1 MSYFLHVLVLISIY
15 TILASSLNLL
25 AGCTGMLSVAHAA
38 FYGLG
43 AYAGALAALHWGIR
57 FPFNIAV
64 ACGLG
69 AIVAL
74 LTALPSLRV
83 HGDYFVLGTF
93 ALQMIVF
100 NLLNNWT
107 PVTGGAIGLSG
118 VSAPSVFGISIA
130 APLRY
135 LCFSGPCAAVVV
147 WVLMRISQSSYG
159 KIIRAIR
166 DDELLAETL
175 GTDVHREKT
184 IVFVL
189 AAAIAA
195 GAGSLYA
202 NYITFIAPSNF
213 TVQESIFLLAI
224 VIIGGAGNF
233 LGSVIGAAVLVAVPE
248 LLRFSDVSSAAAA
261 NVRQIL
267 YGALLVVVMIA
278 RPRGL
283 LGEYDFRR

>member
-43 AYAGALAALHWGIR
+43 AYAGALAALHWSIG
-57 FPFNIAV
+57 FPFDLAV

-69 AIVAL
+69 ALVAL
-74 LTALPSLRV
+74 VAALPSLRV

-107 PVTGGAIGLSG
+107 AVTGGAIGMGGIRS
-118 VSAPSVFGISIA
+118 PSVFGISIA
-130 APLRY
+130 SPLRY
-135 LCFSGPCAAVVV
+135 LCLAGPCAAVVV

-159 KIIRAIR
+159 KVIRAIR

-189 AAAIAA
+189 TAAMAA

-248 LLRFSDVSSAAAA
+248 LLRFFDVSSAAAA
-261 NVRQIL
+261 NVRQIM
-267 YGALLVVVMIA
+267 YGALLVFVMIA

>member
-1 MSYFLHVLVLISIY
+1 MNYFLHVLVLISIY

-25 AGCTGMLSVAHAA
+25 VGCTGMLSVAHAA

-43 AYAGALAALHWGIR
+43 AYAGALAALHWGFG
-57 FPFNIAV
+57 FPFDLAV

-69 AIVAL
+69 AVVAL
-74 LTALPSLRV
+74 IVALPSLRV

-107 PVTGGAIGLSG
+107 AVTGGAVGMGRIRN
-118 VSAPSVFGISIA
+118 PSVFGIFIA
-130 APLRY
+130 SPLRY
-135 LCFSGPCAAVVV
+135 VCLSGPFAALVV
-147 WVLMRISQSSYG
+147 WALMKISQSSYG
-159 KIIRAIR
+159 NVIRAIR
-166 DDELLAETL
+166 DDEVLAETL

-202 NYITFIAPSNF
+202 DYIRFIAPSNF

-233 LGSVIGAAVLVAVPE
+233 LGSVIGAAVLVALPE
-248 LLRFSDVSSAAAA
+248 LLRFFDVSSAAAA

-267 YGALLVVVMIA
+267 YGVLLVVVMIA